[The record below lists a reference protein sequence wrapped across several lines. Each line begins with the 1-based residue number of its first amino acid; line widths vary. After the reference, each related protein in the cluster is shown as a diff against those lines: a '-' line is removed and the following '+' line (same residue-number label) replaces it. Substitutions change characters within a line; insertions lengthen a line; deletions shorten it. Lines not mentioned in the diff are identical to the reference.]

1 MYQACEGRSW
11 SKGPRLQS
19 NDPENGIKHGGQPSA
34 EIILVLTSR
43 DPCAEGTHTF
53 YETV

>member
-1 MYQACEGRSW
+1 MYKACEGRSW
-11 SKGPRLQS
+11 SEGPRLQS
-19 NDPENGIKHGGQPSA
+19 NNPENGIKHGGQA
-34 EIILVLTSR
+34 YVEIILVLTSW

>member
-1 MYQACEGRSW
+1 MYQAREGRSW

-19 NDPENGIKHGGQPSA
+19 NDPENGIKHGGQASA

-43 DPCAEGTHTF
+43 DPRAEGTNTF